1 MVGTTAVRDL
11 DSDRLHERVQE
22 SDGEPDGT
30 RAKVVMPGRE
40 LDTRL
45 PGHKGLHG
53 CSRNRVTLAGGV
65 WTIAVG
71 YYTNGDAVGKPG
83 LDVRTFPWS
92 ERWVSPVVRTLGKSM
107 KWEMAPC
114 GGMII
119 VSAARRGRLHGVRVV
134 LNLDMKGRSLRPRSV
149 MPDYPTAH

>member
-1 MVGTTAVRDL
+1 M
-11 DSDRLHERVQE
+11 HERTHS
-22 SDGEPDGT
+22 SDGQPVGI
-30 RAKVVMPGRE
+30 RAKVVMSGRE

-71 YYTNGDAVGKPG
+71 YYTNGDAEGKPG

-107 KWEMAPC
+107 KWQFALC
-114 GGMII
+114 AGMII
-119 VSAARRGRLHGVRVV
+119 VSAARRGSQYGVKVV
-134 LNLDMKGRSLRPRSV
+134 QNVDLKGRSVRPRSK
-149 MPDYPTAH
+149 MPDYPRAH